1 MPVST
6 PLFYCLEFPM
16 TESEKAK
23 AKREEER
30 RKAERFAWLGP
41 LLERRKAK
49 AEPIEDPDE
58 GKELE
63 ELKG

>member
-1 MPVST
+1 
-6 PLFYCLEFPM
+6 M
-16 TESEKAK
+16 TESKEDK
-23 AKREEER
+23 AKREAER

-58 GKELE
+58 GKDLE
-63 ELKG
+63 ELKD